1 MDRVVAETDMVRSEF
16 RSRRAREM
24 VDLPAPDG
32 EDNTNIKPRRF
43 IFVPLTIFCS
53 LHILNLF
60 TDLIDHRFQGQSHP
74 SQLDIGGF

>member
-1 MDRVVAETDMVRSEF
+1 MGRVVAEIDIVKSGF
-16 RSRRAREM
+16 RSRRAREI

-43 IFVPLTIFCS
+43 ISVPLTTFCS

-74 SQLDIGGF
+74 GHLDIGGF